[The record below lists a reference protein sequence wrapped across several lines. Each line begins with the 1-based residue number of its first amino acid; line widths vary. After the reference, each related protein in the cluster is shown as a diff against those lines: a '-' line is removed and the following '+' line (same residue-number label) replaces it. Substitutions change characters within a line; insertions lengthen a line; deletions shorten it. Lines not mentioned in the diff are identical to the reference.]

1 MHSQTALY
9 TKNLQILNMQNK
21 HTNHSIR
28 KRRSRLPLRQLMHPW
43 RSRINAKRF
52 RHAAWVS
59 ERTHDKDGSLR
70 QSLSYAFGNKT
81 SCCLLSHEKYWD
93 VVIVCPGNISH
104 PRNII
109 RLPSP
114 TTRRWCQG
122 DANQIKVKVKVN
134 KWVMKTSSEKKT
146 KTGDRYGTGHLI
158 QWL

>member
-1 MHSQTALY
+1 MHSQTTRHPKTCRY
-9 TKNLQILNMQNK
+9 WTCK
-21 HTNHSIR
+21 TNTHHSIR

-70 QSLSYAFGNKT
+70 QSLSYAFRNKT
-81 SCCLLSHEKYWD
+81 SCCLLSHEKYLKRGHRL
-93 VVIVCPGNISH
+93 PG
-104 PRNII
+104 II
-109 RLPSP
+109 YRIHDTVSQLPSP

-122 DANQIKVKVKVN
+122 DNQSSQVKSN
-134 KWVMKTSSEKKT
+134 IWVMKTSSEKKT